1 MMYLNNL
8 SEVIKLRLTPEQKDF
23 CIRMADCYGVTPSAF
38 LRMIIDTYRV
48 LDKGDSHEDEQTFLN
63 NKL

>member
-1 MMYLNNL
+1 MLYLNNL
-8 SEVIKLRLTPEQKDF
+8 DIRLTLRLSREQMDF
-23 CIRMADCYGVTPSAF
+23 LTKMADCFGVTPSAF

-63 NKL
+63 DKL